1 MFAMTPNTIGLDAC
15 GLSSRFHLPAV
26 NKEDEPM
33 SRLNALVLRRT
44 DDNSKDI
51 LVVSVAMFVVLIGV
65 LALF

>member
-1 MFAMTPNTIGLDAC
+1 
-15 GLSSRFHLPAV
+15 
-26 NKEDEPM
+26 M

-51 LVVSVAMFVVLIGV
+51 LFVCAAFFVVLVGV